1 MTTSTVLTKISMA
14 TAGTVFF
21 ALAGVGQAQATSIAP
36 TLTSS
41 FSSHY
46 SLVDLGSVP
55 HVPPAYG
62 GLTFMPEDP
71 NTLLIGASA
80 ATPDA
85 GIYSVKVLRDSDN
98 FITGFGEVSF
108 LAKAPG
114 RLGAG
119 GLDAGLTYSPK
130 GDVLLYT
137 SYPDNSIGQIKSG
150 SSSPDKQIDLDA
162 LGVPASAGSLAFVP
176 EGFAGAG
183 RLKFTSYT
191 ANLFY
196 DTTITP
202 DGSGTYDI
210 AASSKSVKLEG
221 GLDGFVY
228 VKGTNPGFSTDSL
241 LIQEYDTNK
250 VSAYAIDENGDPIA
264 STRQEFIT
272 GFGYQSPTAAASMG
286 ATKDPMTGNVLFA
299 AFFENIS
306 SGLSKIFQVQRADS
320 CPW

>member
-14 TAGTVFF
+14 TVGGAFL
-21 ALAGVGQAQATSIAP
+21 ALTGIGQAQATTITPTIAP
-36 TLTSS
+36 YV
-41 FSSHY
+41 SSHY

-55 HVPPAYG
+55 QLPPAYG
-62 GLTFMPEDP
+62 GLTFMPGDP
-71 NTLLIGASA
+71 STLLIGASA

-85 GIYSVKVLRDSDN
+85 GIYAVKVLRDSGN
-98 FITGFGEVSF
+98 TITGFGAVSF

-114 RLGAG
+114 KLGSG

-130 GDVLLYT
+130 GDVLFYT
-137 SYPDNSIGQIKSG
+137 AYPDNSIGQIKPG
-150 SSSPDKQIDLDA
+150 SSGPNKQIDLDVF
-162 LGVPASAGSLAFVP
+162 GVPASAGSLAFVP

-196 DTTITP
+196 DTTIIP

-210 AASSKSVKLEG
+210 AAPFKSVQLEG

-228 VKGTNPGFSTDSL
+228 VKGTNPGFSGDSI

-250 VSAYAIDENGDPIA
+250 VAAYAIDENGDAIA

-272 GFGYQSPTAAASMG
+272 GLGYQSPTAAASMG
-286 ATKDPMTGNVLFA
+286 ATKDPMTGNVLFS

-306 SGLSKIFQVQRADS
+306 SGISKIFQVKRADS